1 MSGHSKWATIKRAKG
16 AADAKR
22 GKLFSVLSKDLTLAA
37 RDGGGDADFN
47 PRLRTCIQ
55 KAKQANM
62 PADNIDRA
70 IKKGTGELPGVTYEE
85 IVYEGYAAG
94 GIGLIVEVTT
104 DNKNRSASEVRSTMT
119 KHGGN
124 LAGVGAVAFQF
135 ERKGQFIIDAKQIDE
150 EALMEVVLEA
160 GAEDIKNR
168 GDHYEVTCPMTD
180 YDALCQALSDKEIE
194 TESSDLAYLPNIL
207 VPVEDKDTARKALQL
222 IEKLDDLED
231 VKAVHDNMTWP
242 RVCLTKISSKTAC
255 KALFGNSLYYLGQQN
270 PLTHYAY

>member
-22 GKLFSVLSKDLTLAA
+22 GKLFSVLSKDLTLCA
-37 RDGGGDADFN
+37 RDGGGDPDFN

-62 PADNIDRA
+62 PADNIERA

-94 GIGLIVEVTT
+94 GVGLIVEVTT
-104 DNKNRSASEVRSTMT
+104 DNKNRSASEVRSTMS

-135 ERKGQFIIDAKQIDE
+135 ERKGQFIIEASLIGE
-150 EALMEVVLEA
+150 EALMELALEA
-160 GAEDIKNR
+160 GAEDIKNE
-168 GDHYEVTCPMTD
+168 GDHYEVTCPMPD
-180 YDALCQALSDKEIE
+180 YDAVSQALNEKEIK
-194 TESSDLAYLPNIL
+194 TESSDLVYLPTVL
-207 VPVEDKDTARKALQL
+207 VPVEDPDTARQVLRL

-231 VKAVHDNMTWP
+231 VKAVHANLDIADD
-242 RVCLTKISSKTAC
+242 L
-255 KALFGNSLYYLGQQN
+255 LGEE
-270 PLTHYAY
+270 